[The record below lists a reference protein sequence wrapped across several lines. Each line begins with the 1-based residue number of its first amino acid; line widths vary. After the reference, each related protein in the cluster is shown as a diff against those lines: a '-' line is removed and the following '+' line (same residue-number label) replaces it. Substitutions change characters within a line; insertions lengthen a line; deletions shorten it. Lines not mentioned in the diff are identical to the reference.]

1 MKHSAEQTTSNH
13 TVREILLAYY
23 ELTKPGITLMV
34 LSSMAIGFLLGS
46 AGSISFLTLL
56 NATLG
61 TYMIAAGTAAHN
73 QYLERSLDKLMIRTE
88 RRPLPMDRIED
99 NHAKVFSLSLIF
111 AGLLYLILSVN
122 VVAGL
127 VSLATSFIYLLLYTP
142 LKQISFWNVPIGSI
156 AGALPPVGGWAAA
169 TGSIADPG
177 MWLLFAIV
185 FLWQMPHVLAIAW
198 LCNDDYTNAGF
209 KMLPKND
216 TTGKITGIISL
227 FCLILLIP
235 VIYTLYSL
243 GYNSLIYLIPSLLI
257 TGWFTIKG
265 LKFYHEP
272 EKSTAKS
279 LMFASF
285 FYLPIV
291 WIFIL
296 IDNIILRFW

>member
-1 MKHSAEQTTSNH
+1 MKHSAEQTTSTH
-13 TVREILLAYY
+13 SIREILLAYY

-56 NATLG
+56 NAALG

-73 QYLERSLDKLMIRTE
+73 QYLERSLDKLMIRTN

-99 NHAKVFSLSLIF
+99 NHAKIFSLSLIF
-111 AGLLYLILSVN
+111 TGLLYLILTVN

-127 VSLATSFIYLLLYTP
+127 VSLATSFIYLVLYTP

-169 TGSIADPG
+169 TGSVNDPG

-185 FLWQMPHVLAIAW
+185 FFWQMPHVLAIAW

-216 TTGKITGIISL
+216 SAGKKTGLISL
-227 FCLILLIP
+227 LCLILLIP
-235 VIYTLYSL
+235 TIYALYSL
-243 GYNSLIYLIPSLLI
+243 GYNSLIYLIPSLII
-257 TGWFTIKG
+257 TGWFMVKG
-265 LKFYHEP
+265 LQFYHEP
-272 EKSTAKS
+272 EKTTAKS

-296 IDNIILRFW
+296 IDNIILRLW

>member
-1 MKHSAEQTTSNH
+1 MKQSVEQTTSTH
-13 TVREILLAYY
+13 SIREILLAYY

-46 AGSISFLTLL
+46 AGSISFVILL
-56 NATLG
+56 NAALG

-73 QYLERSLDKLMIRTE
+73 QYLERNLDKLMIRTSK
-88 RRPLPMDRIED
+88 RPLPMDRIED
-99 NHAKVFSLSLIF
+99 QHAKIFSLSLIF
-111 AGLLYLILSVN
+111 AGLFYLILTVN

-127 VSLATSFIYLLLYTP
+127 VSLATSFIYLLMYTP
-142 LKQISFWNVPIGSI
+142 LKQVSFWNVPIGSI

-169 TGSIADPG
+169 TGNIADPG

-185 FLWQMPHVLAIAW
+185 FFWQMPHVLAIAW
-198 LCNDDYTNAGF
+198 LCNEDYTNAGF

-216 TTGKITGIISL
+216 ANGKRTGLISL
-227 FCLILLIP
+227 LCLVLLLP
-235 VIYTLYSL
+235 TIYALYTL

-257 TGWFTIKG
+257 TGWFMVKG
-265 LKFYHEP
+265 LQFYHEP
-272 EKSTAKS
+272 EKPTAKS

-296 IDNIILRFW
+296 IDNIILRLW

>member
-13 TVREILLAYY
+13 SIREILLAYY

-46 AGSISFLTLL
+46 AGSISFYTLL
-56 NATLG
+56 NAALG

-73 QYLERSLDKLMIRTE
+73 QYLERNLDKLMIRTE

-99 NHAKVFSLSLIF
+99 NHARVFSLSLIF
-111 AGLLYLILSVN
+111 AGLFYLILSVN
-122 VVAGL
+122 VIAGL

-198 LCNDDYTNAGF
+198 LCNEDYTNAGF
-209 KMLPKND
+209 KMLPHND
-216 TTGKITGIISL
+216 TTGKKTGLISL
-227 FCLILLIP
+227 LCLIQLIP

-243 GYNSLIYLIPSLLI
+243 GYNSLFYLIPSLLI

-265 LKFYHEP
+265 LQFYHEP

-296 IDNIILRFW
+296 IDTIIQRLW